1 MKPSP
6 QSAPSN
12 SRLGSVLALVMLPF
26 FSATGAGV
34 SAVEGDFKVL
44 TPSGSDLIAL
54 GANSLSENVLFLSND
69 GGESF
74 SEITS
79 IKTILGASN
88 DSDDFEDIFSVG
100 DTVIS
105 VGVNGLIVRSSD
117 AGSSWSQ
124 VTTDP
129 VFGGLTGVSG
139 HDNGLDP
146 SLWVAVGHDGSDG
159 LVVRSVDDGLTW
171 TTPKYISEAP
181 FNSVTWTGFRWV
193 AVGSDGFES
202 GIIYESLDG
211 VIWDLVSLAGDVK
224 PLLDV
229 STDGSGTV
237 IAVGESGEIVRS
249 TDGGETFVALSTD
262 FAGGGSFTSVIY
274 AGGGEFFVG
283 GDFMTVAL
291 IEGESASVVVP
302 PSTLSNQIADMFV
315 SGDEVKLVGDFAV
328 VGERTL
334 PLLLSTASNELGGL
348 RLVLGNTLS
357 GKSYFVET
365 RSSLVEGSW
374 GLAPAISAQAGNN
387 GTLIFEVPIDGTR
400 RFWRIVEL

>member
-1 MKPSP
+1 MYRESP
-6 QSAPSN
+6 YACLCQDAIQK
-12 SRLGSVLALVMLPF
+12 L
-26 FSATGAGV
+26 
-34 SAVEGDFKVL
+34 L
-44 TPSGSDLIAL
+44 TIELRAQL
-54 GANSLSENVLFLSND
+54 LELRA
-69 GGESF
+69 
-74 SEITS
+74 
-79 IKTILGASN
+79 
-88 DSDDFEDIFSVG
+88 
-100 DTVIS
+100 
-105 VGVNGLIVRSSD
+105 RSSD

-249 TDGGETFVALSTD
+249 TDGGETFVCLLY
-262 FAGGGSFTSVIY
+262 TS
-274 AGGGEFFVG
+274 
-283 GDFMTVAL
+283 
-291 IEGESASVVVP
+291 
-302 PSTLSNQIADMFV
+302 PSPRDR
-315 SGDEVKLVGDFAV
+315 G
-328 VGERTL
+328 
-334 PLLLSTASNELGGL
+334 
-348 RLVLGNTLS
+348 
-357 GKSYFVET
+357 
-365 RSSLVEGSW
+365 
-374 GLAPAISAQAGNN
+374 
-387 GTLIFEVPIDGTR
+387 
-400 RFWRIVEL
+400 